1 MVRERI
7 FKHQGRLE
15 VQAYKRHKQ
24 RTWGQGAVGGNAEI
38 LQRGIVRQ
46 SFQQPMTKKRD
57 LKL

>member
-15 VQAYKRHKQ
+15 VQAYKKHKQ
-24 RTWGQGAVGGNAEI
+24 RTWGQGAVGSNAEI

-46 SFQQPMTKKRD
+46 SFQQPMTKK
-57 LKL
+57 